1 MKDIYVVT
9 HPESVHH
16 LENKV
21 GGWYDTGLTERGRT
35 QAQQIAEK
43 LHDLIGSEK
52 PKTSTSDLKRAHETA
67 KIIVKPWAGETRVD
81 PDLREIS
88 YGIAEGQSETWLDE
102 HMSPAPDNNRLD
114 HLNIEGG
121 ESKRTFIARIY
132 KAMDRIIADSHPIH
146 IVVTHGFALTF
157 VISRWIDL
165 PVENAGFVNFRT
177 NCGSITHL
185 QQDEYWRNRGV
196 RAVNDISHLA
206 AKAQFSKP

>member
-16 LENKV
+16 LENRV
-21 GGWYDTGLTERGRT
+21 GVWYDTGVTEHGRT

-43 LHDLIGSEK
+43 LHGVVGGEK
-52 PKTSTSDLKRAHETA
+52 PNVSTSDLKRANETA
-67 KIIVKPWAGETRVD
+67 EVIVKPWAGETRVN
-81 PDLREIS
+81 PDLRKIS
-88 YGIAEGQSETWLDE
+88 YGIAEGQPETWLDE
-102 HMSPAPDNNRLD
+102 HLSPAPDNNRLD

-132 KAMDRIIADSHPIH
+132 KAMDRIIADSDPIH

-177 NCGSITHL
+177 SSGSITHL
-185 QQDEYWRNRGV
+185 QQDDFWHNRGV
-196 RAVNDISHLA
+196 RAMNDISHLA
-206 AKAQFSKP
+206 AKATFPTP